1 MINPVLVDFGPVQIR
16 WYGVLMAAAF
26 LSGYAILRHFGKKS
40 GLSRDQIDEYL
51 LYMFFGILGGARLG
65 EVLFY
70 NPGYYFSNPLEILM
84 VWKGGLASHGAI
96 LGAIAANAMFC
107 RKHTM
112 SFYKMA
118 DLAVIPCALGAAFV
132 RIGNF
137 TNSEIVG
144 RISSV
149 PWAMEF
155 PGYEGLRHPSQL
167 YEAAK
172 NLLIF
177 GILLQFRKRNLPE
190 GALFWLFLVIF
201 SVLRFIVEFFKEF
214 QTLPPSAVITMGQW
228 LSIPLFIISSAMLWR
243 IYKRHKHS

>member
-1 MINPVLVDFGPVQIR
+1 MINPVLVDLGAVQVR

-26 LSGYAILRHFGKKS
+26 LCGYAILLRLGKEEK
-40 GLSRDQIDEYL
+40 LTRDQIDEYL

-70 NPGYYFSNPLEILM
+70 NPGHYLSHPVEILL

-96 LGAIAANAMFC
+96 LGAIAANWIFC
-107 RKHTM
+107 RKHRM
-112 SFYKMA
+112 PFYKMA

-155 PGYEGLRHPSQL
+155 PGYDGLRHPSQL

-177 GILLQFRKRNLPE
+177 GILLQLRKRKLPQ
-190 GALFWLFLVIF
+190 GTLFWSFILIF
-201 SVLRFIVEFFKEF
+201 SVFRFIVEFFKEF
-214 QTLPPSAVITMGQW
+214 QTLPPSAVLTMGQW
-228 LSIPLFIISSAMLWR
+228 LSIPLLILSAAMVWL
-243 IYKRHKHS
+243 IHKRR

>member
-1 MINPVLVDFGPVQIR
+1 MINPVLVDLGLVQIR

-26 LSGYAILRHFGKKS
+26 LCGYVILLRLGKKD
-40 GLSRDQIDEYL
+40 GLTREQIDEYL
-51 LYMFFGILGGARLG
+51 LYLFVGIIGGARLG

-70 NPGYYFSNPLEILM
+70 NPGYYLSNPLEILM

-96 LGAIAANAMFC
+96 LGAIAANAIFC
-107 RKHTM
+107 RKHHV

-144 RISSV
+144 RVSSV

-177 GILLQFRKRNLPE
+177 GILLQLRKRKLPE
-190 GALFWLFLVIF
+190 GTLFWSFLFIF
-201 SVLRFIVEFFKEF
+201 SILRFIVEFFKEF
-214 QTLPPSAVITMGQW
+214 QTLPPSAVLTMGQW
-228 LSIPLFIISSAMLWR
+228 LSIPLFILSGVMLLRIQKSA
-243 IYKRHKHS
+243 K